1 MTGYEIRLNIFEGPL
16 DLLLYL
22 IRKNEVDI
30 YDIPIAVITEQYFR
44 HLDRMTTLN
53 LDIASDYLVMA
64 SILLH
69 IKSRML
75 LPVHESTENGEGEE
89 DPRMELTRQLLEY
102 ETFKKAALAMETM
115 PLLDRDVFL
124 RGAAAGG
131 DTGTDGDPVKE
142 ISVFELVEA
151 FRSVLDRW
159 KQEDGME
166 LNRETLSVTERI
178 QEILEQLNL
187 KGSLTFNELLE
198 NVRDRVRVI
207 YTFLAL
213 LELVKLRIVKAFQ
226 SGPYETIRIRLAVSH
241 EGSQAHS

>member
-30 YDIPIAVITEQYFR
+30 YDIPIAVITEQYFS
-44 HLDRMTTLN
+44 HLDRMSTLN

-64 SILLH
+64 STLLH

-75 LPVHESTENGEGEE
+75 LPAHENVDDGEGEE

-102 ETFKKAALAMETM
+102 ETFKKAALAMDTM

-124 RGAAAGG
+124 RGTFTGG
-131 DTGTDGDPVKE
+131 EIGPEKDLIKE
-142 ISVFELVEA
+142 VSVFELVEA
-151 FRSVLDRW
+151 FRKVVGQW

-166 LNRETLSVTERI
+166 LNRENLSVTDRI
-178 QEILEQLNL
+178 QEILERLNL
-187 KGSLTFNELLE
+187 RESLTFNELLE
-198 NVRDRVRVI
+198 NVRDRARVI

-226 SGPYETIRIRLAVSH
+226 AGPYETIRVRLAVSH
-241 EGSQAHS
+241 EGSQTHS